1 MEKKRYWLKLDKD
14 FLKSPQI
21 KVIKNMPNGKDYIIF
36 YLSLLLE
43 SIETIGHLRFSNLVP
58 YNEEMLS
65 SVTDTNVDVVRT
77 AMKLFLEL
85 GLVEILDD
93 GTIYM
98 TQVAQMTGKES
109 ESAERVRQYRLRKK
123 EEEQKQL
130 MLHCNDNVTKSNDNK
145 EKEEEEDK
153 DKQSTENNEDKHN
166 KEKKEES
173 VSASVSDASFNLS
186 DTPIGEL
193 LNRHEL
199 KSLELDEN
207 NVYNKDTYCIQEN
220 SVEEAKLLENT
231 SVPNLDTDCI
241 HSIDKNST
249 DEDSI
254 EKSSTDEDSIN
265 NNQISPKTSS
275 LSKKELEKQLTK
287 EFDKLWEYYPNKKG
301 KEEAIKKRQ
310 QRLKKRQEDNLRDN
324 TGTKC
329 LTEYRDKSIEYRD
342 KILDIDKEIELNNNT
357 SLPAPTS
364 PSKKDILL
372 QYENEFEKLWEHY
385 PNKKGKDQAKN
396 KYLLARK
403 QGITYELIA
412 QGLKNYLN
420 YIKSE
425 NIELKYIKHGST
437 WFNQKCWNDDYKIT
451 SSSNQKVDEQ
461 MEFLKGVHNGTIK
474 IN

>member
-130 MLHCNDNVTKSNDNK
+130 MLHCNDDVTKSNNNK

-173 VSASVSDASFNLS
+173 VSASVSDTTFNLS

-193 LNRHEL
+193 LNRHEITDIKIQKQIIGYL
-199 KSLELDEN
+199 NNGMELEVVNNALMIPYDRNVMNFDFENEKAPISSPLDYGLQVLEN
-207 NVYNKDTYCIQEN
+207 WFNFGVRTMYDVKKYNKLN
-220 SVEEAKLLENT
+220 
-231 SVPNLDTDCI
+231 
-241 HSIDKNST
+241 KNRN
-249 DEDSI
+249 EMLGGG
-254 EKSSTDEDSIN
+254 N
-265 NNQISPKTSS
+265 N
-275 LSKKELEKQLTK
+275 
-287 EFDKLWEYYPNKKG
+287 
-301 KEEAIKKRQ
+301 
-310 QRLKKRQEDNLRDN
+310 DN
-324 TGTKC
+324 
-329 LTEYRDKSIEYRD
+329 
-342 KILDIDKEIELNNNT
+342 
-357 SLPAPTS
+357 
-364 PSKKDILL
+364 
-372 QYENEFEKLWEHY
+372 
-385 PNKKGKDQAKN
+385 
-396 KYLLARK
+396 
-403 QGITYELIA
+403 
-412 QGLKNYLN
+412 
-420 YIKSE
+420 
-425 NIELKYIKHGST
+425 
-437 WFNQKCWNDDYKIT
+437 
-451 SSSNQKVDEQ
+451 
-461 MEFLKGVHNGTIK
+461 
-474 IN
+474 

>member
-301 KEEAIKKRQ
+301 KEEARKK
-310 QRLKKRQEDNLRDN
+310 
-324 TGTKC
+324 
-329 LTEYRDKSIEYRD
+329 YIS
-342 KILDIDKEIELNNNT
+342 
-357 SLPAPTS
+357 
-364 PSKKDILL
+364 
-372 QYENEFEKLWEHY
+372 
-385 PNKKGKDQAKN
+385 
-396 KYLLARK
+396 ARK
-403 QGITYELIA
+403 DGVTYELIA

>member
-130 MLHCNDNVTKSNDNK
+130 MLHCNDDVTKSNDNK

-186 DTPIGEL
+186 DTPVGEL
-193 LNRHEL
+193 INRHGITDVQIQKQIL
-199 KSLELDEN
+199 GYLNDGMDLEVINNALMIPYDRNVMNFDFENEEAPINSPLDYGLQILEN
-207 NVYNKDTYCIQEN
+207 WFNFGVRTMYDVKKYNKLN
-220 SVEEAKLLENT
+220 
-231 SVPNLDTDCI
+231 
-241 HSIDKNST
+241 KNRN
-249 DEDSI
+249 EMLGGG
-254 EKSSTDEDSIN
+254 N
-265 NNQISPKTSS
+265 N
-275 LSKKELEKQLTK
+275 
-287 EFDKLWEYYPNKKG
+287 
-301 KEEAIKKRQ
+301 
-310 QRLKKRQEDNLRDN
+310 DN
-324 TGTKC
+324 
-329 LTEYRDKSIEYRD
+329 
-342 KILDIDKEIELNNNT
+342 
-357 SLPAPTS
+357 
-364 PSKKDILL
+364 
-372 QYENEFEKLWEHY
+372 
-385 PNKKGKDQAKN
+385 
-396 KYLLARK
+396 
-403 QGITYELIA
+403 
-412 QGLKNYLN
+412 
-420 YIKSE
+420 
-425 NIELKYIKHGST
+425 
-437 WFNQKCWNDDYKIT
+437 
-451 SSSNQKVDEQ
+451 
-461 MEFLKGVHNGTIK
+461 
-474 IN
+474 